1 LSGIYGIFY
10 KEGAPVTS
18 QVLEPLKAAMVQWG
32 PDGQGTWCQGSV
44 GLGHL
49 MLHTTPE
56 SLNERLP
63 ATHPHDPNLTI
74 TADARIDN
82 RDDILAALNIS
93 PAERLPDSTLILL
106 AYERWGQAC
115 VDKLIGDFAFVIW
128 DQRQQLLFC
137 GRDIMGCKPFFYYND
152 KHCFIF
158 ASDIE
163 GVLAYSGVPQRL
175 NETLLA
181 AYLQEDTYFAEKR
194 YTFLAD
200 IVKLPPA
207 HQMLITASR
216 HQLTQYWS
224 LDNVRE
230 VHLPSDEAYAEQLRE
245 LLFQAVQCRVRTPF
259 PVGTHLSGGLDSST
273 VTAIAART
281 LREKGQRLTAYS
293 WSPAPPSTG
302 ELPDD
307 ERKLI
312 QLLCNRES
320 IQCHYI
326 DLKVED
332 VVRTYRRDFTRQP
345 YEMMLRE
352 ELTQRQAAQNN
363 VRIMLSGWGGDEMI
377 TGHGWG
383 YWSNLFLRGRWWK
396 LHQEMLS
403 FVEHNEVTGR
413 RKLKQYAG
421 MTYNTVLLPMI
432 PEFIWMRWRGNQSV
446 YPLTCIQPSFAS
458 QHQNAVRTLRGPS
471 LRGPSLRERSSVQ
484 KMQWCWLDN
493 GHLTK
498 RIEAWAINGARQQ
511 LVYHY
516 PLLDRRIL
524 EFGLGTPSD
533 QFVQQGWNRSLVR
546 RATKDLLPETI
557 RLNRSK
563 VELAAFDVIGSV
575 TVQALREL
583 FDELGTENCVHPANK
598 CVDLKKLK
606 EVVKQTG
613 EFKREVEV
621 LLNIMACVNV
631 LKNSTTNRN

>member
-10 KEGAPVTS
+10 KDGAPVTS
-18 QVLEPLKAAMVQWG
+18 QTLEPLKAAMVEWG
-32 PDGQGTWCQGSV
+32 PDDQGTWCKGSV

-56 SLNERLP
+56 SLDERLP
-63 ATHPHDPNLTI
+63 ATHPHHQNLII

-82 RDDILAALNIS
+82 RDDILAALNIC

-137 GRDIMGCKPFFYYND
+137 GRDIMGCKPFYYYND
-152 KHCFIF
+152 KHRFIF

-163 GVLAYSGVPQRL
+163 GVLACSGVPQRL

-181 AYLQEDTYFAEKR
+181 VYLQEDTYFAEKR

-200 IVKLPPA
+200 IVKLPPV
-207 HQMLITASR
+207 HQLVITASR

-224 LDNVRE
+224 LDSVRE

-245 LLFQAVQCRVRTPF
+245 LLFQAVKCRVRTHF

-273 VTAIAART
+273 LTAIAAP
-281 LREKGQRLTAYS
+281 LLQEKGQTLTAYS

-312 QLLCNRES
+312 QALCSRES

-326 DLKVED
+326 DLRVED
-332 VVRTYRRDFTRQP
+332 VVRTYMRDFTRKP

-363 VRIMLSGWGGDEMI
+363 VRLMLSGWGGDEMI

-383 YWSNLFLRGRWWK
+383 YWSDLFLRGRWWK
-396 LHQEMLS
+396 LHQEILS
-403 FVEHNEVTGR
+403 FVEQSEVTGI
-413 RKLKQYAG
+413 RKLKRYAG
-421 MTYNTVLLPMI
+421 MTYGKVLLPLI
-432 PEFIWMRWRGNQSV
+432 PEFIWMKWCGSSPSL
-446 YPLTCIQPSFAS
+446 YPLTCIQESFAT
-458 QHQNAVRTLRGPS
+458 QHQNAVMA
-471 LRGPSLRERSSVQ
+471 LRGPSLRERPNVQ

-511 LVYHY
+511 IVYHY

-524 EFGLGTPSD
+524 EFGLGTPPD
-533 QFVQQGWNRSLVR
+533 QFVQQGWKRSLIR
-546 RATKDLLPETI
+546 RAVKGLLPEAI
-557 RLNRSK
+557 QWHSSK
-563 VELAAFDVIGSV
+563 VEPAAFDVIGNV
-575 TVQALREL
+575 MVQALPEL
-583 FDELGTENCVHPANK
+583 FDRFGTEKCTHPAAR

-606 EVVKQTG
+606 EVIKQTD
-613 EFKREVEV
+613 EIKREVEV
-621 LLNIMACVNV
+621 LLNTMACVNV
-631 LKNSTTNRN
+631 LKNSTTNISNRN